1 MHLSSYPALPAH
13 TMKSIPATILLAA
26 LSASAAAQTIA
37 WGPVIPSLAASDVA
51 TVGTLVVA
59 RNLHSATGAI
69 SPTVNGVPF
78 VGSFAPLGWTN
89 AATTALGGST
99 TGDLGYDDLLNG
111 ARATS
116 FGSPANPTGWGA
128 IRIDNLAA
136 LTVGRNYVIQCW
148 FTDQRT
154 GTPTNMLYDRAMT
167 LSSAVGVATLSGG
180 EVQNLGSLVQG
191 PLSGLLDGDPDNSPA
206 LSSPDVLF
214 GSHCTGTFTRVN
226 GTDQI
231 WLLVRGTHP
240 DPINVLRPHL
250 NAFQIREL
258 PAGSVYAAASAY
270 GSGCGGNQPLALST
284 TDRPLVNNLIT
295 LQTSN
300 ITPTTPFGAL
310 ALGLVQNVPPI
321 DLSGVG
327 MAGCFQYHD
336 ILVTLLYLPLGANT
350 AFTPLLVP
358 NLVGLPI
365 QAQSYNYDPA
375 AALTALGAVSSNA
388 LVLVCG
394 DL

>member
-1 MHLSSYPALPAH
+1 
-13 TMKSIPATILLAA
+13 MKTIPAALLAA
-26 LSASAAAQTIA
+26 VLAANATAQTIA
-37 WGPVIPSLAASDVA
+37 WGPVIPSIAATDVV
-51 TVGTLVVA
+51 TLGTLVVA
-59 RNLHSATGAI
+59 RNLHSATAAI
-69 SPTVNGVPF
+69 SPTVHGVPF
-78 VGSFAPLGWTN
+78 VGGFAPLGWTN
-89 AATTALGGST
+89 ASTTALGAST
-99 TGDLGYDDLLNG
+99 TGDAGYDNLLNG

-116 FGSPANPTGWGA
+116 FGAAANPTGWGA
-128 IRIDNLAA
+128 IRIDNLAG

-180 EVQNLGSLVQG
+180 EVQNLASLVQG

-206 LSSPDVLF
+206 LSPVDVLF

-226 GTDQI
+226 ATDQI

-240 DPINVLRPHL
+240 DASNVLRPHL

-270 GSGCGGNQPLALST
+270 GSGCGGNQPLQLST
-284 TDRPLVNNLIT
+284 TDRPLVNSLIT
-295 LQTSN
+295 LQTTN
-300 ITPTTPFGAL
+300 ITPTTPFGAI
-310 ALGLVQNVPPI
+310 ALGLIRAIPPV
-321 DLSGVG
+321 DLSGIG

-336 ILVTLLYLPLGANT
+336 LLATVLYLPLGAST
-350 AFTPLLVP
+350 TFTPVLVP

-365 QAQSYNYDPA
+365 QAQAYNYDPA

-388 LVLVCG
+388 MVLVCG